1 MSQGYLSITT
11 RLADSASPVSGAKVY
26 VASASNNQGFQDAG
40 GSSVSDRYYNYFL
53 TTDKS
58 GNTGFIRLE
67 APDVGMS
74 ENPNNTQIPYSVV
87 DVYVTA
93 DGFFPVRIRNVQVFG
108 ETQSVLPVALIPK
121 SADYINSSRG
131 VTEYTVPQN
140 QLLSIDAHNM
150 QGPGVSQTEPLVS
163 RDIYIPQ
170 TVTVH
175 LGTPASNAQNV
186 TVPFNEYI
194 KNVASSEIYPT
205 WPEESLKANIYA
217 IISLTLNRFFT
228 EWYRSQG
235 YDFDITST
243 TSYDQSFVPGRNIYE
258 NISRIVDEIFDT
270 YVTREG
276 YVNPLFTTFCDGRTV
291 SCNGL
296 SQWGTVSLAQ
306 QGNNAL
312 QILRYY
318 YGDDVNLT
326 TTDDI
331 RSAELSY
338 PGTPLR
344 LGSSGDDVLRVQ
356 GYLTRIRE
364 NYPAIPVIP
373 TLDGEFG
380 YSTDAAVRAFQEIFD
395 LAVDGVVG
403 KSTWYRISYI
413 YSSVRKLAEV
423 IGEGESDVFDEQV
436 PTVTISVG
444 DTGDYVLLLQKLL
457 NYISVFYPT
466 VPSVGEDSIFGERTA
481 DSVRSFQRTFG
492 ISITG
497 VVTPMVWDALYRV
510 YIDIINSVTPSLPN
524 QGYPGYE
531 LRRGSSSEAVRLM
544 QTYLNAISRDRYP
557 NIPTVTED
565 GVFGGN
571 TENAVLAFQRNVGLN
586 PTGVIDVT
594 TWERIAELYNFGLVR

>member
-11 RLADSASPVSGAKVY
+11 RIADDASPISGAKVY
-26 VASASNNQGFQDAG
+26 IASSASRNGNSN
-40 GSSVSDRYYNYFL
+40 GSVVSDSYYNYFL
-53 TTDKS
+53 TTDNS
-58 GNTGFIRLE
+58 GNTGFIRIDT
-67 APDVGMS
+67 PDSAVS
-74 ENPNNTQIPYSVV
+74 QNQSNTSVPYSLV
-87 DVYVTA
+87 DVYVEA
-93 DGFFPVRIRNVQVFG
+93 EGFFPIRVRNVQVFG
-108 ETQSVLPVALIPK
+108 DTQSVLPISMIPL
-121 SADYINSSRG
+121 SADYPGAVAG
-131 VTEYTVPQN
+131 VMDFTIPQN
-140 QLLSIDAHNM
+140 QLLSIDSHNM
-150 QGPGVSQTEPLVS
+150 QGPGSLQTEPLIS
-163 RDIYIPQ
+163 EDIYIPQ

-205 WPEESLKANIYA
+205 WPEEALKANIYA

-235 YDFDITST
+235 YNFDITST
-243 TSYDQSFVPGRNIYE
+243 TSYDQSFVPERNIFE
-258 NISRIVDEIFDT
+258 NISRIVDEIFNT

-331 RSAELSY
+331 RSAETSY

-344 LGSSGDDVLRVQ
+344 LGSQGEDVLRIQ

-395 LAVDGVVG
+395 LDVDGIVG

-423 IGEGESDVFDEQV
+423 IGEGESDVFSEDV
-436 PTVTISVG
+436 PDVTISLG

-457 NYISVFYPT
+457 NYISVFYPSI
-466 VPSVGEDSIFGERTA
+466 PSVTEDSVFGQLTQN
-481 DSVRSFQRTFG
+481 SVREFQRTFG
-492 ISITG
+492 INITG
-497 VVTPMVWDALYRV
+497 VVTPAVWDALYRV
-510 YIDIINSVTPSLPN
+510 YIDIINSVTPTLAN
-524 QGYPGYE
+524 QGYPGYD
-531 LRRGSSSEAVRLM
+531 LRRGDRNEAVRLM
-544 QTYLNAISRDRYP
+544 QTYLNAISRQRYP
-557 NIPTVTED
+557 SIPILSED
-565 GVFGGN
+565 GVFGES
-571 TENAVLAFQRNVGLN
+571 TENAVLTFQRSVGLN